1 MNVKRFCTLFLFIL
15 FFQTIFA
22 GPGDLEVKLL
32 NGKRKEMAAGSTSN
46 VLIMLTNHADTLR
59 EVQIKLN
66 TPDSSWR
73 QVANYTPTQIEKN
86 SVINKIIS
94 IHIPENIKSGDYSVE
109 LLVYDPTMNQPIER
123 VNIPISVLPKYE
135 IRVDKLKA
143 PGYLFSGDTLSVK
156 FLIRNLSNL
165 EVRVSAKIMND
176 KKPEIRNFRIP
187 IDSADIVIVAISV
200 PKSLNNYSQYNVN
213 LSASILDKP
222 ETESSGSYTFD
233 VIPSANE
240 KFDGYNRLPV
250 KISGILASDNR
261 GAKRDYG
268 SMFDIQGGGLFNET
282 KNRRLEFHL
291 RGPNREGNPTLGLND
306 EYSLS
311 YNSPHT
317 EIMLGDNNYR
327 LSDLTESSR
336 SGRGI
341 GLKYNF
347 GKLSVGSFFH
357 LPRYYPEIKEIFSF
371 FTGYKISDKIH
382 FDAGYLTKINNDN
395 KNINL
400 MTLSGFIS
408 PFSWENMEFE
418 LATGQQLNLMT
429 KAYRATVNINNSI
442 FNSHVSYTHADPG
455 FPGYISNSN
464 YISSGF
470 TAYLV
475 KKVNL
480 SMNYDLNRSNLA
492 LDTMYANAPYSK
504 SLNAFIGY
512 RMSPKNSM
520 NFGVYINSLEDRTP
534 KPLFNYKKYS
544 GRITLLSKFRSITL
558 NIQGEVGKILN
569 FIEISNG
576 DLTDFYNGNFS
587 MKYTQSSSFSM
598 NAFVNYQ
605 GGKQYQI
612 TGFQRFYYGG
622 SLQVDLK
629 KKTFVSIDYQNNY
642 ELKEY
647 YRDRSLLSF
656 QMHEQLN
663 HNHEFQLSANYNLVK
678 NSLNKKEL
686 SIQFRYTCMINVP
699 LSKKNNIGS
708 LKGKVINMGVDH
720 VDGILLNLNGNIAM
734 TDKNGNFEFPVVRVG
749 TYILALD
756 ESNVG
761 LNAIAGTPGPY
772 RITIVPGKATRF
784 ELTLTRSAR
793 IVGRLVIKEDEK
805 NSQKGYYPIKED
817 IENLIIEAANG
828 TEIFRVLTGREGN
841 FSFDDLRPG
850 EWHIKI
856 YPNGIPQGYQLQNDQ
871 FNFNLSAGKE
881 EKLDVIVQKKSREIK
896 LQKKF

>member
-1 MNVKRFCTLFLFIL
+1 MNVERFCSLLLFTL
-15 FFQTIFA
+15 FFQTVIA

-32 NGKRKEMAAGSTSN
+32 NGKKKEMAAGSTSN

-86 SVINKIIS
+86 SAINKIIS
-94 IHIPENIKSGDYSVE
+94 IHIPDNIKSGDYSVE
-109 LLVYDPTMNQPIER
+109 LLVYDPTMNQPIGR
-123 VNIPISVLPKYE
+123 VNIPIYVLPKYE
-135 IRVDKLKA
+135 ISVDKLKA

-156 FLIRNLSNL
+156 FLIQNLSNL
-165 EVRVSAKIMND
+165 EVKVSAKIMND
-176 KKPEIRNFRIP
+176 KNPEIRNFRIP
-187 IDSADIVIVAISV
+187 KDSAYIVNVAISV

-213 LSASILDKP
+213 LSVIILDKP

-250 KISGILASDNR
+250 KISGILVSDNQ
-261 GAKRDYG
+261 GVKRDYG

-291 RGPNREGNPTLGLND
+291 RGPNREGNPILGLND

-341 GLKYNF
+341 GLKYIF

-382 FDAGYLTKINNDN
+382 FDAGYLTKINTDN
-395 KNINL
+395 KNISL

-408 PFSWENMEFE
+408 PFSWENTEFE

-442 FNSHVSYTHADPG
+442 FSSHVSYTHADPG
-455 FPGYISNSN
+455 FPGYISNSS

-470 TAYLV
+470 TANLV

-492 LDTMYANAPYSK
+492 LDTIYTNAPYSK

-512 RMSPKNSM
+512 KMSLMNSM

-534 KPLFNYKKYS
+534 KPLFNYKKYT
-544 GRITLLSKFRSITL
+544 GRITLLSKFRRITL

-569 FIEISNG
+569 LLEISKG

-587 MKYTQSSSFSM
+587 MKYAHNSSFSM

-605 GGKQYQI
+605 GGRQYQI

-629 KKTFVSIDYQNNY
+629 KKTFVSFDYQNNY

-663 HNHEFQLSANYNLVK
+663 RNHEFQLSANYNLVK

-686 SIQFRYTCMINVP
+686 SIQFRYTCTINVP
-699 LSKKNNIGS
+699 LSKKNDIGS
-708 LKGKVINMGVDH
+708 LKGKVINLGVDH

-749 TYILALD
+749 TYILAMD

-761 LNAIAGTPGPY
+761 LNAIAGTQGPY
-772 RITIVPGKATRF
+772 RITIEPGKATQF

-856 YPNGIPQGYQLQNDQ
+856 YQNGIPQGYQLQNDQ
-871 FNFNLSAGKE
+871 FNFNLSAGQE

>member
-1 MNVKRFCTLFLFIL
+1 MNVERFCSLFLFIF
-15 FFQTIFA
+15 FFQTVFA
-22 GPGDLEVKLL
+22 GPGDLEVRLL

-46 VLIMLTNHADTLR
+46 VLIMLTNHTDTFR
-59 EVQIKLN
+59 EVHIKLN

-73 QVANYTPTQIEKN
+73 QVANYTPIQIEKN
-86 SVINKIIS
+86 SAINKIIS

-109 LLVYDPTMNQPIER
+109 LLVYDSTMNQPIGR
-123 VNIPISVLPKYE
+123 VNIPIYVLPKYE

-143 PGYLFSGDTLSVK
+143 PGFLFSGDTLGVK

-165 EVRVSAKIMND
+165 EVNVSATIIND

-187 IDSADIVIVAISV
+187 KDSAVIANVAISV
-200 PKSLNNYSQYNVN
+200 PKSLSNYSQYNVN
-213 LSASILDKP
+213 LTASISDKP
-222 ETESSGSYTFD
+222 ETESSSAYLFD
-233 VIPSANE
+233 IIPSGNE
-240 KFDGYNRLPV
+240 KFDGYNRLPI
-250 KISGILASDNR
+250 KISGILVSGNR
-261 GAKRDYG
+261 GEQRNYG
-268 SMFDIQGGGLFNET
+268 SMFDIRGGGLLNET
-282 KNRRLEFHL
+282 KNRRLEFHF
-291 RGPNREGNPTLGLND
+291 RGPNRDGNPILGLND

-317 EIMLGDNNYR
+317 EILLGDNNYR

-357 LPRYYPEIKEIFSF
+357 LPRYYPEIKQIFSF
-371 FTGYKISDKIH
+371 YTGLKINQKIR
-382 FDAGYLTKINNDN
+382 FDAGYLTKINTDN
-395 KNINL
+395 KNISL

-408 PFSWENMEFE
+408 PFSWGNTEFE

-429 KAYRATVNINNSI
+429 KAYRATFNINNSI
-442 FNSHVSYTHADPG
+442 FSSHFSYTHADPG
-455 FPGYISNSN
+455 FPGYISNSS
-464 YISSGF
+464 YISTGL
-470 TAYLV
+470 TANLA

-492 LDTMYANAPYSK
+492 LDTLYTNAPYSK

-512 RMSPKNSM
+512 RMGPKNSM
-520 NFGVYINSLEDRTP
+520 NFGVYINSLEDRAP
-534 KPLFNYKKYS
+534 KPLFNYKKYT
-544 GRITLLSKFRSITL
+544 GRITLLSKFRRITL
-558 NIQGEVGKILN
+558 NIQGELGKILN
-569 FIEISNG
+569 FMEINNG

-587 MKYTQSSSFSM
+587 LKYAFNSSFSM
-598 NAFVNYQ
+598 NGFVNYQ
-605 GGKQYQI
+605 GGKQYLI

-622 SLQVDLK
+622 SLQIDLK
-629 KKTFVSIDYQNNY
+629 KKTYVSFDYQNNY

-647 YRDRSLLSF
+647 YRDRSLLSL
-656 QMHEQLN
+656 QMHQQLN
-663 HNHEFQLSANYNLVK
+663 RNHEFQLSANYNLVK

-686 SIQFRYTCMINVP
+686 SIQFRYTCTINVP
-699 LSKKNNIGS
+699 MSKKNNIGS
-708 LKGKVINMGVDH
+708 LVGKVINMGVDH

-734 TDKNGNFEFPVVRVG
+734 TDKNGNFEFPVVKIG
-749 TYILALD
+749 TYILAMD

-761 LNAIAGTPGPY
+761 LNAIAGAPGPY
-772 RITIVPGKATRF
+772 RVTIEPGRATRF

-793 IVGRLVIKEDEK
+793 IIGRLVIREDEK

-817 IENLIIEAANG
+817 IENLIIEAASG
-828 TEIFRVLTGREGN
+828 TETFRVLTGREGG

-850 EWHIKI
+850 DWHVKI
-856 YPNGIPQGYQLQNDQ
+856 YPNGIPQGYQLDRDQ
-871 FNFNLSAGKE
+871 FDLKLSAGKE
-881 EKLDVIVQKKSREIK
+881 EKLDVVVHKKSREIK